1 MDSSTLNSSDEKNI
15 GLYNQNEDAIRKR
28 LLRRV
33 DWNVVGILVF
43 IYAVNFLDRVAVG
56 QAKLEGMLEDI
67 NVVSDEVT
75 FVICLTLYP
84 VR

>member
-1 MDSSTLNSSDEKNI
+1 MDSSTLNSSDEKNNC
-15 GLYNQNEDAIRKR
+15 LYNQNEDAIRKR

-67 NVVSDEVT
+67 NVVSDEVI
-75 FVICLTLYP
+75 FDICLTLSP

>member
-67 NVVSDEVT
+67 NVVSDEVI
-75 FVICLTLYP
+75 FDICLTLYP

>member
-75 FVICLTLYP
+75 FDICLTLSS

>member
-67 NVVSDEVT
+67 NVVSDEVI
-75 FVICLTLYP
+75 FDICLTLSP

>member
-1 MDSSTLNSSDEKNI
+1 MDSSTLNSPDDKDIS
-15 GLYNQNEDAIRKR
+15 LYNQNEDAIRKK
-28 LLRRV
+28 LLKRV

-43 IYAVNFLDRVAVG
+43 IYAVNFLDRVAIG

-75 FVICLTLYP
+75 FDICLTIIP